1 MFFSLRFW
9 YLLLLSSKGQGKIL
23 KKDLRKFDA
32 IKKIDKNED
41 WMEKNDAG
49 MFEGDIMLEGGAK
62 RAHLD
67 TKGDPDENVAVHNA
81 RKYHQWTLYGN
92 GVIPYVISGN
102 FSKDQRE
109 AIQRAFKEYHDKT
122 CIKFVKRDSSKHDYF
137 IDIMSNERDNV
148 DRDKKNC
155 IKRRGCWSSVGW
167 SKKDCKN
174 KDTKHVG
181 QKLNLDNGCVKHKDS
196 PGM

>member
-23 KKDLRKFDA
+23 KKNLRKFNA

-41 WMEKNDAG
+41 WMQKNDAG

-81 RKYHQWTLYGN
+81 RKYHQWTLYGH

-122 CIKFVKRDSSKHDYF
+122 CIKFVQRDSSKHDYF

-148 DRDKKNC
+148 DRDKKDC

>member
-1 MFFSLRFW
+1 M
-9 YLLLLSSKGQGKIL
+9 
-23 KKDLRKFDA
+23 RKFDA

-109 AIQRAFKEYHDKT
+109 AIQSAFKEYHDKT

>member
-23 KKDLRKFDA
+23 KKNLRKFDA

-67 TKGDPDENVAVHNA
+67 TKATQMRTLRYTMQENI
-81 RKYHQWTLYGN
+81 TN
-92 GVIPYVISGN
+92 GLSMGMASFHMSFPAISQ
-102 FSKDQRE
+102 KIKEKQ
-109 AIQRAFKEYHDKT
+109 FKEHLRST
-122 CIKFVKRDSSKHDYF
+122 MTR
-137 IDIMSNERDNV
+137 
-148 DRDKKNC
+148 
-155 IKRRGCWSSVGW
+155 
-167 SKKDCKN
+167 
-174 KDTKHVG
+174 
-181 QKLNLDNGCVKHKDS
+181 
-196 PGM
+196 PA